1 MYLKTLSLQNFRN
14 YAKSEFDLNQ
24 DLTVVLGPNTSGKT
38 NLLEAIYLL
47 SRGKSFKAEKDTEVV
62 TFDKE
67 IARVKGKAGDT
78 VLEVVVSKRDK
89 EGREGLY
96 RRFLVNNLPKRRV
109 DFAGHFHTLLFSPS
123 HLDIIIGSPGL
134 RRVFFDEVLEPTDR
148 DYRISISQ
156 YEKALRARNA
166 LLHGIKNGARRDQNG
181 FSYWD
186 GLLIKNAE
194 LITRKRMEFTKYI
207 NDFPKN
213 LIDFEVA
220 YDKNEMSEDRLLYYK
235 AAEEASGMT
244 LVGPQRDDFLI
255 YLGGKGKSTPSSKSS
270 HLGRGGVEE
279 NLREAKNYGSR
290 GQQRLVVLQ
299 LKLIQLAYMEHVLG
313 ERPMLLLDD
322 IFSELDDAHIGD
334 VIGVIGG
341 QKTVITT
348 THKEFLKRL
357 PKGASVLELG
367 QLAVSS

>member
-207 NDFPKN
+207 NNFPKN

-244 LVGPQRDDFLI
+244 LVGPQRDDFQI
-255 YLGGKGKSTPSSKSS
+255 YLASEK
-270 HLGRGGVEE
+270 
-279 NLREAKNYGSR
+279 EAKNYGSR